1 MTNNPSPTQSTT
13 NDDCMSALEVN
24 NHSLSRQVEARKEES
39 ASLRNGKDALTNAIA
54 QMGRKI
60 KARNARTGEANQN
73 NNREDESVNRNRG
86 LIEGSGD
93 PNGSMQN
100 GGL

>member
-1 MTNNPSPTQSTT
+1 
-13 NDDCMSALEVN
+13 
-24 NHSLSRQVEARKEES
+24 
-39 ASLRNGKDALTNAIA
+39 
-54 QMGRKI
+54 MGRKI
-60 KARNARTGEANQN
+60 KARDARTGEANQN